1 MNDLHNI
8 NTAYICCSS
17 VQCEILSTAM
27 CQRDDEAI
35 VRRLR
40 PTSASQLEY
49 IATMQKEIE
58 SRNLRLYVAN
68 RVLKTRDQENCGLT
82 KELAQQREEH
92 LEARIELQEVK
103 SDLASYESYVVEL
116 KREVMKEKETHH
128 AFRDQLCEAQR
139 ELASIG
145 RHVKDPVDEID
156 MRLEQLKNITANE
169 GENSSLYKRKR
180 KLLDN
185 VLHPRQK
192 MALIMP
198 ESAQI

>member
-1 MNDLHNI
+1 M
-8 NTAYICCSS
+8 
-17 VQCEILSTAM
+17 
-27 CQRDDEAI
+27 
-35 VRRLR
+35 
-40 PTSASQLEY
+40 
-49 IATMQKEIE
+49 
-58 SRNLRLYVAN
+58 
-68 RVLKTRDQENCGLT
+68 
-82 KELAQQREEH
+82 
-92 LEARIELQEVK
+92 
-103 SDLASYESYVVEL
+103 
-116 KREVMKEKETHH
+116 MKEKETHH

-156 MRLEQLKNITANE
+156 MRLEQLKNIAANE

-198 ESAQI
+198 GRIRYSYLVSYTERV